1 MFCQSSRNVIAE
13 AKLIDESF
21 LSFARLDYAYLK
33 NLVSSIWELFDK
45 LIQWSNIFKQCF
57 PSILFAVSFKY
68 SLNFSISWS
77 SRCSIAF

>member
-33 NLVSSIWELFDK
+33 NLVSSI
-45 LIQWSNIFKQCF
+45 
-57 PSILFAVSFKY
+57 
-68 SLNFSISWS
+68 
-77 SRCSIAF
+77 